1 MRLPL
6 GREGEDNQIS
16 ISMPHGQSDPS
27 GCTLHF
33 VDMNLRSEWM
43 LYSDRTSDL
52 TSTKVVQG
60 GIFLTLL
67 MKT

>member
-52 TSTKVVQG
+52 TSTKVVQ
-60 GIFLTLL
+60 
-67 MKT
+67 